1 MSELKDRL
9 MRTVR
14 ANLNHLLDNVQ
25 KFEERGGLRS
35 IITPEGTDEG
45 WEDIG
50 QNPRK
55 ASTSTAP
62 PVSQGPKTL
71 RDYYANLEVPYGSDL
86 PTVKAAYR
94 TMMRRY
100 HPDNFANDPEM
111 EKVATNLSQELA
123 VAYQAIERYLRTG
136 SY

>member
-35 IITPEGTDEG
+35 IINPESADEG
-45 WEDIG
+45 WEEIG
-50 QNPRK
+50 QNPRP
-55 ASTSTAP
+55 ASANAAP
-62 PVSQGPKTL
+62 PATQGPKTL

-94 TMMRRY
+94 NMMRRY